1 MLDRLGFERKDRRN
15 LLVVMAVVATVMAVA
30 SSGTPL
36 VRLVVGL
43 IAGLISG
50 AVFVVSTVVI
60 NRYKPA
66 HW

>member
-1 MLDRLGFERKDRRN
+1 MLDRIGLDRRDRRN
-15 LLVVMAVVATVMAVA
+15 LLIVIGIVAAVMAVV
-30 SSGTPL
+30 SDGTL
-36 VRLVVGL
+36 AVRLSVGV

-50 AVFVVSTVVI
+50 VVFVVSTVVI

>member
-1 MLDRLGFERKDRRN
+1 MLDRIGLDRRDRRN
-15 LLVVMAVVATVMAVA
+15 LLIVMGVVAVVMAVA
-30 SSGTPL
+30 SEGTPV
-36 VRLVVGL
+36 VRLAVGV

-50 AVFVVSTVVI
+50 VVFVVSTVVI

>member
-1 MLDRLGFERKDRRN
+1 MLDRIGLDRRDRRN
-15 LLVVMAVVATVMAVA
+15 LLIVIGVVAAVMAVV
-30 SSGTPL
+30 SEGTPA
-36 VRLVVGL
+36 VRLAVGV

-50 AVFVVSTVVI
+50 VVFVVSTVVI

>member
-1 MLDRLGFERKDRRN
+1 MLDRIGLDRRDRRN
-15 LLVVMAVVATVMAVA
+15 LLIVIGVVAAVIAVV
-30 SSGTPL
+30 SDGTL
-36 VRLVVGL
+36 AVRLSVGV

-50 AVFVVSTVVI
+50 VVFVVSTVVI

>member
-1 MLDRLGFERKDRRN
+1 MLDRIGLDRRDRRN
-15 LLVVMAVVATVMAVA
+15 LLIVIGVVAAVMAVV
-30 SSGTPL
+30 SDGTL
-36 VRLVVGL
+36 AVRLSVGV

-50 AVFVVSTVVI
+50 VVFVVSTVVI